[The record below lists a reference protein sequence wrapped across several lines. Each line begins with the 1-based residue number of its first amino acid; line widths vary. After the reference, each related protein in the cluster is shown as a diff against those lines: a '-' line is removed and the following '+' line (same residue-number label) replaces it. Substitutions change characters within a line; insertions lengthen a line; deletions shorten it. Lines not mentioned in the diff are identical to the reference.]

1 MEVVRFNDFQT
12 TQPKVSH
19 RPPTGHPSSICKYIN
34 TCLRIT
40 FAFGTKNW
48 KRNSK
53 QYELVI
59 ALNQLKTVPAIMK
72 NTMKRGKGFW
82 GACGVTRARELGDH
96 ARESAVTVDIGGI
109 MNICSYYLSCM
120 PRVKSSYHIKL
131 YKLWFFFSGGS
142 CCAIS
147 FHSFTFPWIFDDR
160 WVSKMYLVSVRS
172 ASV

>member
-40 FAFGTKNW
+40 FAFGTKNL

-72 NTMKRGKGFW
+72 NTMKRGESFW

-96 ARESAVTVDIGGI
+96 ARESAVTDRHRRHNEHLFVFTRLACRGLKVHIISNSTSCDFFSRGKLLCNFFPFVHISVDI
-109 MNICSYYLSCM
+109 
-120 PRVKSSYHIKL
+120 
-131 YKLWFFFSGGS
+131 W
-142 CCAIS
+142 
-147 FHSFTFPWIFDDR
+147 
-160 WVSKMYLVSVRS
+160 RS
-172 ASV
+172 LGE